1 MRTSKRTQI
10 LDAATRVVQ
19 REGVKSVT
27 FDSVAAEAGLTK
39 GGLLYHFASRDD
51 LIQAIHQHLA
61 DRWEA
66 DLVAAAGKPA
76 AEATRDERLAAYTR
90 VAIQS
95 ATRAELLLMLE
106 GSTNTGHAA
115 VWEAVTERWA
125 PPPPPA
131 PAPAS
136 APAPAPASATDD
148 PAALDRFILR
158 LAADGLWL
166 YESLTSDRLDPAMR
180 QAVAERI
187 ADALDQ

>member
-1 MRTSKRTQI
+1 MRTSKRSQI
-10 LDAATRVVQ
+10 LEAATRVVQ

-51 LIQAIHQHLA
+51 LVLAIHQHLA

-76 AEATRDERLAAYTR
+76 TEATRDERLAAYTQ

-106 GSTNTGHAA
+106 GSTDAAHSA

-125 PPPPPA
+125 PPP
-131 PAPAS
+131 AS
-136 APAPAPASATDD
+136 AGDD
-148 PAALDRFILR
+148 PATLDRFIVR

-166 YESLTSDRLDPAMR
+166 YDSLTSQQLTSEMR
-180 QAVAERI
+180 RTVAERI
-187 ADALDQ
+187 ADALAQDGGAEEKG

>member
-1 MRTSKRTQI
+1 MRTSKRSQI
-10 LDAATRVVQ
+10 LEAATRVVQ

-51 LIQAIHQHLA
+51 LVLAIHQHLA

-76 AEATRDERLAAYTR
+76 TEASRDERLAAYTQ

-106 GSTNTGHAA
+106 GSTDAA
-115 VWEAVTERWA
+115 HSTVWEAVTERWA
-125 PPPPPA
+125 PPP
-131 PAPAS
+131 AS
-136 APAPAPASATDD
+136 AGDD
-148 PAALDRFILR
+148 PATLDRFIVR

-166 YESLTSDRLDPAMR
+166 YDSLTSQQLTSEMR
-180 QAVAERI
+180 RAVAERI
-187 ADALDQ
+187 ADALAQDGGTEEKD

>member
-1 MRTSKRTQI
+1 MRTSKRSQI
-10 LDAATRVVQ
+10 LEAATRVVQ

-39 GGLLYHFASRDD
+39 GGLLYHFASRDE
-51 LIQAIHQHLA
+51 LVLAIHQHLA

-76 AEATRDERLAAYTR
+76 TEASRDERLAAYTQ

-106 GSTNTGHAA
+106 GSTDAAHSA

-125 PPPPPA
+125 PPP
-131 PAPAS
+131 AS
-136 APAPAPASATDD
+136 AGDD
-148 PAALDRFILR
+148 PATLDRFIVR

-166 YESLTSDRLDPAMR
+166 YDSLTSQQLTSEMR
-180 QAVAERI
+180 RAVTERI
-187 ADALDQ
+187 AHALAQDGGTEEKD

>member
-51 LIQAIHQHLA
+51 LVQAIHQHLA

-76 AEATRDERLAAYTR
+76 AEATREERLAAYTR
-90 VAIQS
+90 VAVQS

-106 GSTNTGHAA
+106 GSTNPAHAA
-115 VWEAVTERWA
+115 VWNAVTERWT
-125 PPPPPA
+125 PPPA
-131 PAPAS
+131 S
-136 APAPAPASATDD
+136 AADG
-148 PAALDRFILR
+148 PAALDRFIVR

-166 YESLTSDRLDPAMR
+166 YESLTAERLDPAMR
-180 QAVAERI
+180 RAVAERI

>member
-51 LIQAIHQHLA
+51 LVQAIHQHLA

-106 GSTNTGHAA
+106 GSTNTAHAA

-131 PAPAS
+131 PASAS
-136 APAPAPASATDD
+136 AS
-148 PAALDRFILR
+148 AALDRFILR

>member
-10 LDAATRVVQ
+10 LEAATRVVQ

-51 LIQAIHQHLA
+51 LVQAIHQHLA

-66 DLVAAAGKPA
+66 DLVAAAGKPS
-76 AEATRDERLAAYTR
+76 AEATRQERLAAYTR

-106 GSTNTGHAA
+106 GSTNTAHAA

-125 PPPPPA
+125 PSA
-131 PAPAS
+131 AS
-136 APAPAPASATDD
+136 AADD
-148 PAALDRFILR
+148 PAALDRFVVR

-166 YESLTSDRLDPAMR
+166 YESLTSERLDPALR
-180 QAVAERI
+180 RAVADRI
-187 ADALDQ
+187 ADALAHRES

>member
-1 MRTSKRTQI
+1 MRTSKRSQI
-10 LDAATRVVQ
+10 LEAATRVVQ

-51 LIQAIHQHLA
+51 LVLAIHQHLA

-76 AEATRDERLAAYTR
+76 TEATRDERLAAYTQ

-106 GSTNTGHAA
+106 GSTDAAHSA

-125 PPPPPA
+125 PPP
-131 PAPAS
+131 AS
-136 APAPAPASATDD
+136 TGDE
-148 PAALDRFILR
+148 PAALDRFIVR

-166 YESLTSDRLDPAMR
+166 YDSLTSQQLTSEMR
-180 QAVAERI
+180 RAVAERI
-187 ADALDQ
+187 ADALTQDGGTEDTG

>member
-66 DLVAAAGKPA
+66 DLIAAAGKPA

-95 ATRAELLLMLE
+95 STRAELLLMLE
-106 GSTNTGHAA
+106 GSTNTAHAA

-125 PPPPPA
+125 PPPPSA
-131 PAPAS
+131 PGPAS
-136 APAPAPASATDD
+136 ASASATDD

>member
-1 MRTSKRTQI
+1 MRTSKRSQI
-10 LDAATRVVQ
+10 LQAATRVVQ

-51 LIQAIHQHLA
+51 LVLAIHQHLA
-61 DRWEA
+61 DQWEA

-76 AEATRDERLAAYTR
+76 TEATRDERLAAYTQ

-106 GSTNTGHAA
+106 GSTDAAHSA

-125 PPPPPA
+125 PPP
-131 PAPAS
+131 AS
-136 APAPAPASATDD
+136 AGDD
-148 PAALDRFILR
+148 PATLDRFIVR

-166 YESLTSDRLDPAMR
+166 YESLTSQQLTSEMR
-180 QAVAERI
+180 RAVAERI
-187 ADALDQ
+187 ADALAQDGGAEEKG

>member
-1 MRTSKRTQI
+1 MRTSKRSQI
-10 LDAATRVVQ
+10 LEAATRVVQ

-51 LIQAIHQHLA
+51 LVLAIHQHLA

-76 AEATRDERLAAYTR
+76 TEATRDERLAAYAQ

-106 GSTNTGHAA
+106 GSTDAAHSA

-125 PPPPPA
+125 PPP
-131 PAPAS
+131 AS
-136 APAPAPASATDD
+136 AGDD
-148 PAALDRFILR
+148 PGALDRFIVR

-166 YESLTSDRLDPAMR
+166 YDSLTSQQLTSEMR
-180 QAVAERI
+180 RAVAERI
-187 ADALDQ
+187 ADALTQDGGTEDKG

>member
-1 MRTSKRTQI
+1 MRTSKRSQI
-10 LDAATRVVQ
+10 LEAATRVVQ

-51 LIQAIHQHLA
+51 LVLAIHQHLA

-76 AEATRDERLAAYTR
+76 TEASRDERLAAYTQ

-106 GSTNTGHAA
+106 GSTDAAHSA

-125 PPPPPA
+125 PPP
-131 PAPAS
+131 AS
-136 APAPAPASATDD
+136 AGDD
-148 PAALDRFILR
+148 PGALDRFIVR

-166 YESLTSDRLDPAMR
+166 YDSLTSQQLTSEMR
-180 QAVAERI
+180 RAVAERI
-187 ADALDQ
+187 ADALTQDGGTEDKG